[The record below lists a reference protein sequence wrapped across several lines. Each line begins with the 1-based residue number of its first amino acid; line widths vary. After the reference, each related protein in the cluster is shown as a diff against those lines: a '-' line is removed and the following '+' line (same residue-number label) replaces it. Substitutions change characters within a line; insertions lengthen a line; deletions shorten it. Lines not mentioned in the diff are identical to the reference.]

1 MGVDHERMR
10 VDCGQTC
17 LRQHCTLECATLL
30 LSGRKLPLL
39 FIFVFTSIYYFYL
52 ISVHPAISGRGFGTK
67 AVTVEIPLDMTSPDV
82 TVGAGDDVGGDIDGG
97 DAIKVIEEQLP
108 PGWLH
113 SIKTTVQEKKDSA
126 APW

>member
-1 MGVDHERMR
+1 
-10 VDCGQTC
+10 
-17 LRQHCTLECATLL
+17 
-30 LSGRKLPLL
+30 
-39 FIFVFTSIYYFYL
+39 
-52 ISVHPAISGRGFGTK
+52 
-67 AVTVEIPLDMTSPDV
+67 MTSPDV